1 MDLKIVCFLLNK
13 ESCLIMSRATQFID
27 YINKDKEAEPV
38 IKLTEY
44 TSLVIDKE
52 VQEARKKYRKKIKES
67 NETG

>member
-1 MDLKIVCFLLNK
+1 
-13 ESCLIMSRATQFID
+13 MSRDTQFID